1 MSDFYPIDD
10 LWGIKKEERLFKG
23 SKNSVGKN
31 FGSWHDVCLI
41 EVGLWLQ
48 PGRKNFEILGGE
60 SSETPTGLLFFRR
73 VAASLGM
80 AHMNEVEVGRST
92 FRFIVRRCPFHNISY
107 GGLVQKRQL
116 DDYNSRQ
123 T

>member
-1 MSDFYPIDD
+1 MEVSDFYPIDD

-60 SSETPTGLLFFRR
+60 NSETPTGLLFLKGERLRELSAMVSGCLFPIR
-73 VAASLGM
+73 
-80 AHMNEVEVGRST
+80 
-92 FRFIVRRCPFHNISY
+92 
-107 GGLVQKRQL
+107 
-116 DDYNSRQ
+116 
-123 T
+123 